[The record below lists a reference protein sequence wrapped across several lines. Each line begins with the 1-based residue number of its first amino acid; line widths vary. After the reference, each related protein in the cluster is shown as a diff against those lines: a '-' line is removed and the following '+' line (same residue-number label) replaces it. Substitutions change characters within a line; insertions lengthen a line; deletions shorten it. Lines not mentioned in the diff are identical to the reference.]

1 MARQKEIPG
10 TERVKIPEV
19 EAAAGII
26 RDQLKKQARAA
37 KKIKETKPAL
47 IAAMRKAGIQSY
59 RDDEAGFV
67 VTINDGPVKVEI
79 TDVEDKPDDEEDEPE
94 AAPPH

>member
-10 TERVKIPEV
+10 TERVKIPEI
-19 EAAAGII
+19 EAAAAII
-26 RDQLKKQARAA
+26 RAELKKQARAA
-37 KKIKETKPAL
+37 KKIKDTKPTL
-47 IAAMRKAGIQSY
+47 IAAMRKAGITAY

-67 VTINDGPVKVEI
+67 VTIAEGPVKVEI
-79 TDVEDKPDDEEDEPE
+79 TDVDDKPDDEDHEPE

>member
-10 TERVKIPEV
+10 TERVKHPEV

-26 RDQLKKQARAA
+26 RTELKKQARAA
-37 KKIKETKPAL
+37 KKIKDTKPTL
-47 IAAMRKAGIQSY
+47 IAAMRKVGISTY

-67 VTINDGPVKVEI
+67 VTISDGPVKVEI
-79 TDVEDKPDDEEDEPE
+79 TDVDDRPDEKDDEPDE
-94 AAPPH
+94 AAPH